1 MSQYLSS
8 FLIEPVIRHAR
19 RFSRQG
25 DDDRPFRPSSNVRG
39 PSNNGAEI
47 PQRDLCVHTD
57 ATHSDNS
64 RQMALDPLDLQVTD
78 MATAEPDTDPS
89 VAGPHLHQP
98 FQTSHEESSRAAAPP
113 DNAQSNDQVT
123 SNPAPSVVESSQPT
137 TSSLSGPA
145 RSVTYPSPLEPR
157 NSTQSITQYPTDT
170 GPAHARIGDQ
180 ALPEDDGMASKR
192 RQIVAI
198 HEAHTSETERARLVH
213 DLMNEG
219 RSSLQPNRETPHAP
233 SPLLLAPQD
242 ESNRPAFGHDA
253 NTIVPP
259 MSLSACPLAS
269 ADVNNPFNLSGEDL
283 RPTYYQKPV
292 VQPSTTAHDNR
303 SMNRLSQDSIQENR
317 VFGCPHYRRNIKL
330 QCSRCCRWY
339 TCRFCHDEAEDHP
352 LNRPETKNM
361 LCMFCGSAQPA
372 SGHCTHC
379 GEPSARYYCVVCK
392 FWDNTPG
399 KSIYHC
405 NDCGICRV
413 GEGLGKDFFHCK
425 VKRAVKDLAFDALL
439 TIDVDL

>member
-8 FLIEPVIRHAR
+8 FLIEPVIRQAR

-25 DDDRPFRPSSNVRG
+25 DDDRPFCPSNVR
-39 PSNNGAEI
+39 PSSNNGAEI
-47 PQRDLCVHTD
+47 PQRDPCVHAD
-57 ATHSDNS
+57 ATSSDYI
-64 RQMALDPLDLQVTD
+64 RQMALDPLDPQVTD

-89 VAGPHLHQP
+89 VAGPHVHQP
-98 FQTSHEESSRAAAPP
+98 LGTSHGESSRVAPPP
-113 DNAQSNDQVT
+113 DNARFNDQVT
-123 SNPAPSVVESSQPT
+123 SNPVPSVTESPQPT

-145 RSVTYPSPLEPR
+145 RSVIYPYALEPP
-157 NSTQSITQYPTDT
+157 NSAQSITQYPTDT
-170 GPAHARIGDQ
+170 GPASARIGDQ

-198 HEAHTSETERARLVH
+198 HDTHSSETERARLVH

-219 RSSLQPNRETPHAP
+219 RSSLQPNQKTSHAP
-233 SPLLLAPQD
+233 SLLILAPHD
-242 ESNRPAFGHDA
+242 EPNRPASGHGA

-259 MSLSACPLAS
+259 MTPTACPLAS
-269 ADVNNPFNLSGEDL
+269 ADANNPFNLSGEDL
-283 RPTYYQKPV
+283 RPTYYQKPM
-292 VQPSTTAHDNR
+292 VQPSTTGHDNR
-303 SMNRLSQDSIQENR
+303 SLNRLSQDSIQENT

-339 TCRFCHDEAEDHP
+339 TCRFCHDEVEDHP

-379 GEPSARYYCVVCK
+379 GEPSARYYCIVCK

-425 VKRAVKDLAFDALL
+425 VKRAVKDLAFDPLL
-439 TIDVDL
+439 TTAADL